1 MVQELLV
8 DGLRVLV
15 SQEAANSNLLVYQM
29 GHGNLLP
36 NKLWTELGRKKTRA
50 HDGL

>member
-8 DGLRVLV
+8 DGLRMLV
-15 SQEAANSNLLVYQM
+15 SQKPANGNLLVDQM

-36 NKLWTELGRKKTRA
+36 DKLWTELGRKKTRA

>member
-8 DGLRVLV
+8 DGLRMLV
-15 SQEAANSNLLVYQM
+15 SQEPTNGNLLVYQM
-29 GHGNLLP
+29 GHSYLLP
-36 NKLWTELGRKKTRA
+36 DKLWTELWGKKTRA

>member
-8 DGLRVLV
+8 DGLRMLV
-15 SQEAANSNLLVYQM
+15 SQEPDNGNLLVYQM
-29 GHGNLLP
+29 GHGYLLP